1 MRVLYGT
8 IGFDGRVFGV
18 STLWYFIFIEK
29 KNQKPFNPIKTS
41 TLDEL
46 TRIHIAHIKLKLNV
60 LNTVVALLQLSN
72 ERNAF

>member
-18 STLWYFIFIEK
+18 STLWYFIFK
-29 KNQKPFNPIKTS
+29 KKKPFNPIKTC